1 MLALPLVFYFAG
13 RAPGRQLIAEKS
25 NLRTRMVDYLD
36 GQAELQMFA
45 AAPEALT
52 GLQQAEQALI
62 RAQACMARVS
72 GLAAFSVQLLS
83 GWTLTLM
90 LWLAGHGV
98 GGNAPDPITALMVFA
113 TLASFEALLPLAG
126 AFQHLST
133 SLTSARRLN
142 EILQEAKAPGGEHS
156 KPPLPGVPCR

>member
-1 MLALPLVFYFAG
+1 MSNWEWQEFYFAG

-62 RAQACMARVS
+62 RAQARMARVS

-98 GGNAPDPITALMVFA
+98 GGSSASKLARVANTMSAVMGSGAL
-113 TLASFEALLPLAG
+113 
-126 AFQHLST
+126 
-133 SLTSARRLN
+133 
-142 EILQEAKAPGGEHS
+142 
-156 KPPLPGVPCR
+156 PPTP